1 MNVNLPYRQEI
12 YRKIIHLSSTCF
24 ALLLWYFGKDTVLP
38 LFICIAI
45 IIPILDYGRLHYVKL
60 NRIFTFFGSIF
71 TRTIEYRILTG
82 ASWVVIGVA
91 LTTFI
96 FNEKVAIIAL
106 LVLSISDSIAAIIG
120 IKYGKTK
127 LLNKSLEGSFA
138 FLISASIIILSLS
151 PSLFIVNI
159 LAIFVAVIIE
169 LFSTPVLNDNLLIPV
184 VTALV
189 LTLGGVV

>member
-45 IIPILDYGRLHYVKL
+45 IIPILDYARLHYVKL
-60 NRIFTFFGSIF
+60 NRIFTLFGSIF
-71 TRTIEYRILTG
+71 TRT
-82 ASWVVIGVA
+82 
-91 LTTFI
+91 
-96 FNEKVAIIAL
+96 NEKVTIIAL
-106 LVLSISDSIAAIIG
+106 LVLSISDSIAAIVG

-159 LAIFVAVIIE
+159 LAIFAAVIIE

-184 VTALV
+184 MTALV